1 MFRIFFLV
9 PSSQTYGSSHLAR
22 FSGIFTIRLEA
33 VFVISLSRIISL
45 SSSLILSQVSLC
57 ISAFLM
63 PVKAE
68 IATYARI
75 SLLGGV
81 ESKILRT
88 SSGVKIFGVLPL
100 ILQASTFSTGLLS
113 SQSCILQ
120 SLKMSR
126 AFGDTRFLNRR
137 PSLGL
142 SP

>member
-1 MFRIFFLV
+1 
-9 PSSQTYGSSHLAR
+9 
-22 FSGIFTIRLEA
+22 
-33 VFVISLSRIISL
+33 
-45 SSSLILSQVSLC
+45 
-57 ISAFLM
+57 M

-120 SLKMSR
+120 NLK
-126 AFGDTRFLNRR
+126 NE
-137 PSLGL
+137 
-142 SP
+142 

>member
-1 MFRIFFLV
+1 M
-9 PSSQTYGSSHLAR
+9 
-22 FSGIFTIRLEA
+22 
-33 VFVISLSRIISL
+33 ISLSRIISL

-120 SLKMSR
+120 NLK
-126 AFGDTRFLNRR
+126 NE
-137 PSLGL
+137 
-142 SP
+142 